1 MDPFQQQQQALTAYL
16 RDPES
21 CPAPQGIEPRRLA
34 VYRDLFYKNI
44 EGFISG
50 GFPVCRSIFPDDQWH
65 AMGRDF
71 MKVHHCQSPYFLQI
85 AEEFL
90 HYLSGA
96 RDHPDDPPFLRA
108 LAHYEWVELALD
120 TDTAT
125 LPAKLSVSTPL
136 VDTCLRKSPLAWS
149 LSYPYPVHRISKAY
163 QPLHTPGDMTYL
175 VVYRDRSD
183 AVRFM
188 EINAVTA
195 RLLALLEGGA
205 SPRECLAS
213 LATELAAEEDRL
225 VDFAESLLQQL
236 LEADILCLAEP
247 SFTGE

>member
-1 MDPFQQQQQALTAYL
+1 
-16 RDPES
+16 
-21 CPAPQGIEPRRLA
+21 
-34 VYRDLFYKNI
+34 
-44 EGFISG
+44 
-50 GFPVCRSIFPDDQWH
+50 
-65 AMGRDF
+65 
-71 MKVHHCQSPYFLQI
+71 
-85 AEEFL
+85 
-90 HYLSGA
+90 
-96 RDHPDDPPFLRA
+96 
-108 LAHYEWVELALD
+108 
-120 TDTAT
+120 
-125 LPAKLSVSTPL
+125 
-136 VDTCLRKSPLAWS
+136 
-149 LSYPYPVHRISKAY
+149 
-163 QPLHTPGDMTYL
+163 MTYL

-205 SPRECLAS
+205 SPREYLAS